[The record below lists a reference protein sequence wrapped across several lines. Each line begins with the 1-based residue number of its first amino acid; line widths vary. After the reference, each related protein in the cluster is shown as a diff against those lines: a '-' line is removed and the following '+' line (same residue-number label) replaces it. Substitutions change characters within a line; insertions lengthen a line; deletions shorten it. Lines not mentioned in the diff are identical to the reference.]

1 MRRLTVVVVL
11 VAAACGQN
19 PVLGDW
25 EIDPAQTGR
34 AAILAAEATDL
45 AEVSFRRDAIAG
57 EGVEIPVSYVV
68 EEGRVRVIREDGR
81 GEHLIDLLQDG
92 KIRVELPIG
101 VVAVYR
107 KARS

>member
-1 MRRLTVVVVL
+1 VL
-11 VAAACGQN
+11 VAAACSQN

-25 EIDPAQTGR
+25 EIDPSQTGR
-34 AAILAAEATDL
+34 GAILAAEATDL
-45 AEVSFRRDAIAG
+45 AEVSFRRDAIAA

-68 EEGRVRVIREDGR
+68 EENRVRLIREDGR
-81 GEHLIDLLQDG
+81 GEHLIEVLPDG